1 MRRVVCSALQ
11 AAIINSV
18 RIRLNQIDKDSSP
31 VKERVGYTRLSALV
45 GVLQSVHFRLCHNV
59 YLCAIAHKIN
69 NVMWLSD
76 KIYNFTTLSD
86 FLLKNT
92 KAQSVPKYWPPL
104 CGHKTTEIF
113 LKKINHILCFTEESV
128 LYRFET
134 RGYGV
139 FLCGVNYLFS
149 LMLSLCR
156 SKNVFVHPLQAVW
169 DSTA

>member
-69 NVMWLSD
+69 NVMWLYD
-76 KIYNFTTLSD
+76 KIYKFTTLSD

-92 KAQSVPKYWPPL
+92 KDQLVPKYWPPIVR
-104 CGHKTTEIF
+104 TQ
-113 LKKINHILCFTEESV
+113 NH
-128 LYRFET
+128 
-134 RGYGV
+134 
-139 FLCGVNYLFS
+139 
-149 LMLSLCR
+149 
-156 SKNVFVHPLQAVW
+156 
-169 DSTA
+169 